1 MLIIPPPPP
10 LTLANIK
17 ITMNYSKT
25 TKTKKNSETSKIL
38 KSPNNCD
45 IKSVLK
51 PIKYNYARTGSHRKT
66 KYF

>member
-1 MLIIPPPPP
+1 
-10 LTLANIK
+10 
-17 ITMNYSKT
+17 MNYSKT